1 MATVQANFSATVV
14 DGLGTEA
21 STLAYVDYADTVT
34 LAELITDL
42 NTWVADVDACI
53 DGAIK
58 ANHIRVTPLVI
69 GTHKPASGATFVAS
83 RVEQTAVLNFSNGT
97 TSKKYG
103 QVLPSVRSDLLTTG
117 KIDLTDTA
125 LQALIALLTSG
136 AFTNAAAQ
144 ALVALID
151 AIVAFRKR
159 RKQLQRTSIDF
170 PS

>member
-1 MATVQANFSATVV
+1 MANVQLNFSATVI

-21 STLAYVDYADTVT
+21 STLAYAEYVDTTT
-34 LAELITDL
+34 LATLATDL
-42 NTWVADVDACI
+42 AAWVALVDNCI

-58 ANHIRVTPLVI
+58 SNHIRITPPVT
-69 GTHKPASGATFVAS
+69 GTHKAPSGGTFVAS
-83 RVEQTAVLNFSNGT
+83 RVEQTAVLNFSNAT

-125 LQALIALLTSG
+125 LGLLITLLTSG
-136 AFTNAAAQ
+136 PFTNAAAQ

-159 RKQLQRTSIDF
+159 RKQLQRTSLDF

>member
-1 MATVQANFSATVV
+1 MATYGANFSATVV

-21 STLAYVDYADTVT
+21 STLAYVEYAGTET
-34 LAELITDL
+34 ITNMIDDL
-42 NTWVADVDACI
+42 NQWIADIDGCI

-58 ANHIRVTPLVI
+58 ANHIKITPLVL
-69 GTHKPASGATFVAS
+69 GTHKAGTGATFVAS

-97 TSKKYG
+97 TNKKYG

-125 LQALIALLTSG
+125 IQALIALLTSG
-136 AFTNAAAQ
+136 AFTNAAQQ

-151 AIVAFRKR
+151 AIVAFRKH
-159 RKQLQRTSIDF
+159 RKQLQRTSLDF

>member
-1 MATVQANFSATVV
+1 MATVQLNFSATVV

-21 STLAYVDYADTVT
+21 STLAYAEYADTVT
-34 LAELITDL
+34 LAALIADL
-42 NTWVADVDACI
+42 NVWVADVDSCI

-58 ANHIRVTPLVI
+58 ANHIRVTPTVI
-69 GTHKPASGATFVAS
+69 GTHKAGTGATFVAS

-103 QVLPSVRSDLLTTG
+103 QVLPSVRSDLLTAG
-117 KIDLTDTA
+117 KIDLTDAAIAA
-125 LQALIALLTSG
+125 LVALLTSG

-144 ALVALID
+144 ALVALVD
-151 AIVAFRKR
+151 AIIAFRKH